1 MNSQKNIT
9 LAAHLESFFRNWLI
23 SQRRCSP
30 ATISTYRDGL
40 RLLLIFASKQMRKP
54 PSRLAVED
62 LDRDCILAFLDHLES
77 ERGNS
82 ISTRNARLAAVK
94 SFFQHIAYN
103 DPAAHGVVERVLQ
116 SRRSDQSKRL
126 YVTCDRKT

>member
-40 RLLLIFASKQMRKP
+40 RLLLIFASKQVGKP
-54 PSRLAVED
+54 PSRLAVEN
-62 LDRDCILAFLDHLES
+62 LDRDCILAFLDHLEN

-82 ISTRNARLAAVK
+82 I
-94 SFFQHIAYN
+94 
-103 DPAAHGVVERVLQ
+103 
-116 SRRSDQSKRL
+116 
-126 YVTCDRKT
+126 